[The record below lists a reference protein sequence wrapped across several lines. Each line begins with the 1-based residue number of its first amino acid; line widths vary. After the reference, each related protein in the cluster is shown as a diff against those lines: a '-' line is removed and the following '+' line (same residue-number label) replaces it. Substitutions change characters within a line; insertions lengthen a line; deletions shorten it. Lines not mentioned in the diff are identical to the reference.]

1 MAPARVIAD
10 SDDSDD
16 DFDLEDGPAKP
27 PTPKKSSEGRSSDPV
42 SAATGS
48 TDPQV
53 FQEIYNDQRAPA
65 TDDILT
71 HHDHFSVPHGAVCSS
86 ASDGIKAATKKDD
99 TNTSSLTSITDP
111 TMGSNRAKKAKRPEI
126 VDLTQVTTPGRSA
139 NDTPKDMWDVPSS
152 PAEQPTAPIATLAKN
167 KTPTSNKRKRV
178 NNVEFTSPLAI
189 EMPSQGSTQPFDVT
203 PVGRANFSLPQA
215 AKKQRIDAPVSSAAT
230 DDIDMVVPLDD
241 GSVLVNSPISGQKQ
255 VSLYIEPRA
264 LTASQQL
271 QYEYHSVD
279 PSPDDQ
285 RPPPSRHFTTLQAAA
300 RSSGATTIAYSTPS
314 QTRVRGMLQ
323 ESFVDDTNSRTAF
336 EAVQE
341 IREVIDPE
349 ATIEI
354 QSSPDIISAAPV
366 RKKRSQHRDESPQAA
381 ALHVADDWN
390 SDDIGFPREMYK
402 PRPSRRR
409 GSDAS
414 RQSDNGNATF
424 TTVPEAD
431 MGPAAQLI
439 ERAAP
444 PASPLKPK
452 KRGRPRKSDAAAA
465 PEPAET
471 QAPSPGVAPAVLSE
485 VAESPAAAEPTSAA
499 TQQTKKKRGRPRKSD
514 KVVAAHVQQEPVDQ
528 PAAVEPADEAKNISV
543 PVDLEPAGDNQLE
556 KTSRSTKPK
565 KSDKKRSTEEVTGK
579 GPASETTSE
588 AGEARA
594 LQPTTANSGLK
605 PGSDGSG
612 PQSTATEGEA
622 AVVTPQ
628 KNEVKKEVAGKV
640 DGKQGFPTPASQAGK
655 PLYRVGLSKKS
666 KIAPLLK
673 IVRK

>member
-27 PTPKKSSEGRSSDPV
+27 PTPKKSSEGRSCDPV

-65 TDDILT
+65 TDDILS

-111 TMGSNRAKKAKRPEI
+111 TMGSNRTKKTKRPEI

-152 PAEQPTAPIATLAKN
+152 PAEQPTAPIATVAKN

-178 NNVEFTSPLAI
+178 NNVELTSPLAI

-323 ESFVDDTNSRTAF
+323 ESFVDDTKSRTAF

-366 RKKRSQHRDESPQAA
+366 RKKRSHHRDEFPQAA
-381 ALHVADDWN
+381 ALHIADDWN
-390 SDDIGFPREMYK
+390 SDDTGFPREMYK

-414 RQSDNGNATF
+414 RQS
-424 TTVPEAD
+424 
-431 MGPAAQLI
+431 AAQLI
-439 ERAAP
+439 EEVAP
-444 PASPLKPK
+444 PASPPKPK

-499 TQQTKKKRGRPRKSD
+499 TQQTKKKRGRPRKLD

-528 PAAVEPADEAKNISV
+528 PAAVEPADEAKNIAV

-612 PQSTATEGEA
+612 PQSAATEGEA
-622 AVVTPQ
+622 AIVTPQ
-628 KNEVKKEVAGKV
+628 KNEVKKEVAGKA
-640 DGKQGFPTPASQAGK
+640 DGKQGVPTPASQAGK